1 MSGSDRPVISLSV
14 EDQISPGARAA
25 ADALN
30 KVGDAAT
37 TTETKLGRVS
47 ASASTLVGRLD
58 PATKAVNNLERA
70 HNQLATSTETLNRA
84 LANGDITTEQYEA
97 SLATLQQRVRA
108 ANEAIGAGAV
118 SHGQLATAMKGT
130 SLTIGQVAPQFVQLF
145 TSIQAGQPVLTS
157 FLAQGHQLGDQM
169 LVTGTS
175 VGQLAG
181 VVGGALR
188 TALGAIL
195 SPIGLAVT
203 GAALLAGGVYAL
215 GSAAFNAQSRLG
227 DLRQGLQA
235 YGQDAG
241 TIIGVSNDLARSTG
255 LSRAALDELGKTLS
269 TGIQNFQ
276 ATGAQLKNLE
286 KLTRDFAAATGLSL
300 QEAATKIKTGFT
312 DPYKF
317 ALAEMQAGVKAF
329 TSDLLVNVATLEA
342 QGKTGEAQALV
353 LKTLGAATAGASEP
367 TTELGKAYRDLA
379 TAFNTAGAGGKTF
392 TEKLGSPFISA
403 LTLAIEQVAKLAG
416 ALNNVEGGAVKAGN
430 VLASVLN
437 PIPGST
443 TAAVAGAYLTSRGG
457 RTPSTHSPGD
467 IYAALIK
474 QGVPA
479 DDAARLTAISGAE
492 SGYGANQISGTN
504 RNGTTDYGVFQ
515 VNSGAWPQLNPSSL
529 PNASLDTQAA
539 AAAEVYRKQGL
550 TAWATYNS
558 GAYQKYMGGTQGAAL
573 PSAGPSSADRGGT
586 SVAAQIAGGEGYT
599 ASLEKQ
605 KTAIADLVA
614 YQKQLIDSNQQSS
627 VKYQVVTEE
636 INKANAALQNTRNA
650 VGAIVKPLDDQVA
663 LLNKQAVAWANGAE
677 AAGKAA
683 IQQQSWTD
691 VAKIADTSASD
702 FGVKV
707 QIVADAYT
715 AVANAQAAVAAAQ
728 ETSKNND
735 QLAFLNAEVATL
747 GQDYDTRQKILA
759 ALKEKQDLEASGKQ
773 YTDAEKQA
781 LIDQKV
787 ALVGVTDQLQQY
799 QAGLQEVG
807 NLATQAFDQIG
818 SAISNSFLS
827 GTGAAI
833 NWGNTVK
840 AVVGTVIQ
848 SVAKL
853 AILNPIINYIEGGN
867 RQTLGSVLGAFGQ
880 VGGAGGQ
887 AAGGGGALGLL
898 SNGGTLISGANTLS
912 GGWLGNSLGITGE
925 NGLISNVGN
934 YFSSSSI
941 GGGLFANGTNGALA
955 GLGQGVYGP
964 ATLSQVQGSA
974 GLFSANGSIAG
985 FANTPLF
992 GTATIGSAL
1001 GGIGA
1006 GYGLGSLAG
1015 GYIQSGL
1022 NKTGPAPQ
1030 IGAGVGALAGAA
1042 IGSIVPGVGTLIGGA
1057 LGGLLGGAGGGFIG
1071 PHVATPYSNIE
1082 ISAAEGQLKLG
1093 KVLSQG
1099 EDPTGEI
1106 QQAQAYA
1113 DAINTLRGQ
1122 SGIGLVSTGGINRIG
1137 NPVQAGAPGKATDVA
1152 SAFSGFRFGVAD
1164 TSTDQGRILASQ
1176 VNDKSF
1182 ADINQ
1187 LSAVFTEVSTFVSQ
1201 TVPALKAFDAASTG
1215 IGSFATAINNLHN
1228 LFDPAISEAQKLGY
1242 AEQDLTDAR
1251 DKAVVAAQAQAQ
1263 TQIEGLT
1270 NSIQASFLAAHA
1282 QVTGSKTDAQTAA
1295 LYGFDNV
1302 TALQGRQQLKD
1313 QFQGIFGDAYTAN
1326 VQYVSASVAL
1336 EQSLAEQRLAIQKQY
1351 ADTSVD
1357 LAAQA
1362 AAQATDRAQQ
1372 AAGASVSSLLAY
1384 VQKLQGSDVSP
1395 LSPLDQYGLAK
1406 NQFNAVSGAA
1416 RAGDYNSITN
1426 LPTYADALLSASRNV
1441 NGSGA
1446 GYVNDY
1452 NSVLSS
1458 VSSVAAL
1465 GPDAL
1470 TQSFMAAQLQ
1480 SQTAA
1485 IVTAIQ
1491 SLQSEVASLQ
1501 GALENAARAPARIA
1515 A

>member
-30 KVGDAAT
+30 KVGDAAV
-37 TTETKLGRVS
+37 TTEQKIGRVS

-84 LANGDITTEQYEA
+84 LAHGDITTEQYEA

-130 SLTIGQVAPQFVQLF
+130 SLTLGQVAPQFVQLF

-157 FLAQGHQLGDQM
+157 FLGQGHQLADQM

-175 VGQLAG
+175 VSQLAG
-181 VVGGALR
+181 VVGGAFR

-203 GAALLAGGVYAL
+203 GAALLGAGIYAV

-235 YGQDAG
+235 YGQDAT

-353 LKTLGAATAGASEP
+353 LKTLSAATAGAAEP

-403 LTLAIEQVAKLAG
+403 LTLAIEQVAKLAA

-492 SGYGANQISGTN
+492 SGYGANQVSGVN

-529 PNASLDTQAA
+529 PGASLDAQAA

-550 TAWATYNS
+550 TAWSTYNS

-605 KTAIADLVA
+605 KAVIADLVA

-636 INKANAALQNTRNA
+636 INKANAAYQNTRNA

-663 LLNKQAVAWANGAE
+663 LLSRQAAAWANGAE
-677 AAGKAA
+677 AATKAA
-683 IQQQSWTD
+683 IQQQAWND
-691 VAKIADTSASD
+691 VAKIADATAAD

-715 AVANAQAAVAAAQ
+715 AVANKQAALAAGQ

-759 ALKEKQDLEASGKQ
+759 ALKEKQDLEASGKL
-773 YTDAEKQA
+773 YTDQQKQA

-787 ALVGVTDQLQQY
+787 ALVGVTDQLQIMQSS
-799 QAGLQEVG
+799 LQEVS

-840 AVVGTVIQ
+840 AVVGAVIQ
-848 SVAKL
+848 QVAKL
-853 AILNPIINYIEGGN
+853 AILNPVLNYITGGN
-867 RQTLGSVLGAFGQ
+867 SPTLGSV
-880 VGGAGGQ
+880 V
-887 AAGGGGALGLL
+887 GALGGQ
-898 SNGGTLISGANTLS
+898 SS
-912 GGWLGNSLGITGE
+912 GG
-925 NGLISNVGN
+925 
-934 YFSSSSI
+934 
-941 GGGLFANGTNGALA
+941 
-955 GLGQGVYGP
+955 
-964 ATLSQVQGSA
+964 GSA
-974 GLFSANGSIAG
+974 GLGSLSNLYQLGSAGNTLAGSPISFSGISNYLGLGQNGGALSGAYNYLFGAGTGTANAATLAAQPVG
-985 FANTPLF
+985 FASDAASAATYGSTSPGLF
-992 GTATIGSAL
+992 ASGGAGASLLGAA
-1001 GGIGA
+1001 GGIAA
-1006 GYGLGSLAG
+1006 GYGVGSLAG
-1015 GYIQSGL
+1015 GYLQGAL

-1030 IGAGVGALAGAA
+1030 IGAGVGALAGAGIA
-1042 IGSIVPGVGTLIGGA
+1042 YAAGLALAPETFGLSIPVA
-1057 LGGLLGGAGGGFIG
+1057 ALLGGAIGGVGGGLIG
-1071 PHVATPYSNIE
+1071 PHVATPYSDIQV
-1082 ISAAEGQLKLG
+1082 SANEGQLKLG
-1093 KVLSQG
+1093 RVLSQG
-1099 EDPTGEI
+1099 EDPTGEV
-1106 QQAQAYA
+1106 QRAQAYA

-1122 SGIGLVSTGGINRIG
+1122 SGIGLISTGGINRIG
-1137 NPVQAGAPGKATDVA
+1137 NPVQAGAPGKALDVA
-1152 SAFSGFRFGVAD
+1152 GAFSGFRFGVAD

-1201 TVPALKAFDAASTG
+1201 TVPALKAFDAASVG
-1215 IGSFATAINNLHN
+1215 IGSFATAINNLHA
-1228 LFDPAISEAQKLGY
+1228 LFDPAITEAQKLGY

-1270 NSIQASFLAAHA
+1270 TSIQASYLAAHA

-1302 TALQGRQQLKD
+1302 TALQGRQQIKD

-1372 AAGASVSSLLAY
+1372 AAGASVTSLTSY
-1384 VQKLQGSDVSP
+1384 VQKLQGSDTSP
-1395 LSPLDQYGLAK
+1395 LSPLDQYSLAK
-1406 NQFNAVSGAA
+1406 SRFQAVSGAA
-1416 RAGDYNSITN
+1416 LAGDYTSIN
-1426 LPTYADALLSASRNV
+1426 ALPTFADALLSSSRNV

-1446 GYVNDY
+1446 GYAADY
-1452 NSVLSS
+1452 NSVVSS
-1458 VSSVAAL
+1458 VSNVASL
-1465 GPDAL
+1465 GADTL
-1470 TQSFMAAQLQ
+1470 TQTFMAAQLQ
-1480 SQTAA
+1480 SQTDA
-1485 IVTAIQ
+1485 IVSALV
-1491 SLQSEVASLQ
+1491 SLQTEVAGLK
-1501 GALENAARAPARIA
+1501 GALATAAMQPARIA